1 MKNTKPLRLVF
12 LFCPRG
18 KTCARSLEFEE
29 NHPFDRRD
37 LLMKFTAAVA
47 LTAAL
52 AMSACTTTEAVPV
65 VSSFNGD
72 SVGLQGPGFFG
83 TEKPT
88 QAFVDEANR
97 LCGRRGM
104 KAEYASSRMVADYTQ
119 EHLYLCV

>member
-1 MKNTKPLRLVF
+1 
-12 LFCPRG
+12 
-18 KTCARSLEFEE
+18 
-29 NHPFDRRD
+29 
-37 LLMKFTAAVA
+37 MKFSATFA
-47 LTAAL
+47 LIAAL
-52 AMSACTTTEAVPV
+52 SLSACTATEAVPV

-83 TEKPT
+83 NEKPT

-104 KAEYASSRMVADYTQ
+104 QAEYASSRMVADYTL

>member
-1 MKNTKPLRLVF
+1 MKKIATFTF
-12 LFCPRG
+12 L
-18 KTCARSLEFEE
+18 
-29 NHPFDRRD
+29 
-37 LLMKFTAAVA
+37 AA
-47 LTAAL
+47 AAL
-52 AMSACTTTEAVPV
+52 ASCTTTEAVPV

-72 SVGLQGPGFFG
+72 SVGLQGPGFWG
-83 TEKPT
+83 NEKPT